1 MRIRESLVDAS
12 QVAASSS
19 EDLGNIAVFF
29 DTENIILGIDDF
41 HVKHVINALNERGD
55 VMVRRAYA
63 DWGRYRRLQRMFLEE
78 GVQMVFLAS
87 YGVND
92 KNRTDTAIC
101 VDAMEDLFTRDHI
114 DTFVICS
121 GDSDFGVL
129 ARRLRAHGKRV
140 VGISAK
146 KAASNILVKQVHEFI
161 FYETLVGQRVQGY
174 SLEDAE
180 RLIRR
185 ALIKVVEQYGTE
197 FRASL
202 LKDRVR
208 KTDPAFSERNYG
220 AASFTKFLRE
230 FDFLEVLPGGMVRVD
245 DDELVDDR
253 NRRGRGRDRDRDR
266 DAKPAA
272 LPKLAPEVEQEAR
285 EALTRAV
292 RAAHTPG
299 RATIRMAKLKDVL
312 EEVAPDFD
320 ESGLGYRSFTGFLS
334 AFPDIVTLERGRR
347 SVRPA
352 PGVLSADGEEAQEGA
367 GGVGDADAPSAV
379 ERDDV
384 EAREEAP
391 SEDEAPPAKPARKLS
406 REERRR
412 ARAAARPVGPPKPPT
427 SEGAGAPKADE
438 TGPAGEPQAALEPE
452 AKAKAEAEAE
462 TETEAKPKPKR
473 TRRARKAEKAAE
485 GDGDAVTE
493 TDTKSSAE
501 DEDEPKPKRT
511 RRKRTTKKDAE
522 EDQGAA
528 TQADANAGGE
538 AEAEA
543 EAKPKRT
550 RRKRTTKKDAGED
563 ADEATT
569 APEAEAEPKPK
580 RTRRKRT
587 TKKDE
592 GDAKDTKDTKDA
604 KDEATESEA
613 EAEPKPK
620 RTRRK
625 RTTKKD
631 EAAKAEAEAEAEAK
645 PKRTRRKRTTK
656 KDAEGD
662 EGAATG
668 DAAPDGGAEG

>member
-19 EDLGNIAVFF
+19 EDLGNVAVFF

-174 SLEDAE
+174 AMEDAE
-180 RLIRR
+180 RVVRH
-185 ALIKVVEQYGTE
+185 ALNKVVDQHGTE
-197 FRASL
+197 FRASI
-202 LKDRVR
+202 LKDRIR

-230 FDFLEVLPGGMVRVD
+230 FDFLDVRAGGIVRVD
-245 DDELVDDR
+245 DDELSDDR
-253 NRRGRGRDRDRDR
+253 GRRGRGRDRDRDRDRDGR

-272 LPKLAPEVEQEAR
+272 LPKLAPEIEDEAR

-292 RAAHTPG
+292 RAAHTPS
-299 RATIRMAKLKDVL
+299 RASIRMSKLKDVL

-334 AFPDIVTLERGRR
+334 AFPDVVVLERGRR

-352 PGVLSADGEEAQEGA
+352 PGIVDDESAGEGVDLREPTDTAPATAATADDDDATTATAGGEE
-367 GGVGDADAPSAV
+367 DAPT
-379 ERDDV
+379 
-384 EAREEAP
+384 
-391 SEDEAPPAKPARKLS
+391 KPARKLT

-412 ARAAARPVGPPKPPT
+412 ARAAARPGGPPKTPP
-427 SEGAGAPKADE
+427 SEGDSDDAGRDGSEAKPAAADVSAEPAVEAALQTTEAADE
-438 TGPAGEPQAALEPE
+438 GAE
-452 AKAKAEAEAE
+452 AKA
-462 TETEAKPKPKR
+462 
-473 TRRARKAEKAAE
+473 
-485 GDGDAVTE
+485 
-493 TDTKSSAE
+493 DTK
-501 DEDEPKPKRT
+501 DEPKPKRT
-511 RRKRTTKKDAE
+511 RRKRTAKKDAGKTDAGEPE
-522 EDQGAA
+522 EAA
-528 TQADANAGGE
+528 KPDDEPQP
-538 AEAEA
+538 
-543 EAKPKRT
+543 KPKRT
-550 RRKRTTKKDAGED
+550 SRKRTTKASAAPAEGAKADDDAAKG
-563 ADEATT
+563 ANSEA
-569 APEAEAEPKPK
+569 AEPKPK
-580 RTRRKRT
+580 RTRRKT
-587 TKKDE
+587 T
-592 GDAKDTKDTKDA
+592 AKA
-604 KDEATESEA
+604 SA
-613 EAEPKPK
+613 EAAADADAAEGAKADDGAQPKPK
-620 RTRRK
+620 RSRRK
-625 RTTKKD
+625 RTTKASAD
-631 EAAKAEAEAEAEAK
+631 ATAEADAEKGAKADDDAQPK
-645 PKRTRRKRTTK
+645 PKRARRKRTVK
-656 KDAEGD
+656 
-662 EGAATG
+662 AAADPT
-668 DAAPDGGAEG
+668 GGAEG